1 MIEQEAL
8 PVLPDT
14 GAVFDAPLENVIE
27 AILFAAGRPMSI
39 EQLAKIF
46 EEDERPETSDIN
58 LVLERISE
66 NYAGRGIELKKVA
79 SGYRFQVRQEMAPLV
94 SGLWS
99 EKTPR
104 YTRALLET
112 LALITYRQPVTRG
125 EIEEIRGVS
134 VSSNIIRTL
143 HEREWIRVVGQRDV
157 PGRPAMY
164 ATTRHFLDY
173 FNLQSL
179 NDLPPL
185 GELSNLDAMAE
196 TFDSGLQAEPQQ
208 DNVSADDQGSVR
220 VSVEDDSKE
229 NTIIPDRGE
238 AEAFQ
243 KQKEEADREVFST
256 VDELLANIKTD
267 FVDLPVNNDNASDVQ
282 DETVRNEEAEN
293 TAMDDEAVEN
303 TAMDDEAVENTA
315 MDDEAVE
322 NTAMDDEAVENTAMD
337 DEAVENTAM
346 DDEAVEN
353 TAMEDE
359 AVENTAMDAELVENT
374 AMEDELVENTAMED
388 EAVENTVME
397 YEAVQGEGLPDENEV
412 ATELSLNDSEELKK
426 EAVAEDR

>member
-1 MIEQEAL
+1 MIEQEAQ
-8 PVLPDT
+8 PVLPDIEIT
-14 GAVFDAPLENVIE
+14 SDAPLENIIE
-27 AILFAAGRPMSI
+27 AILFAAGRPMSV
-39 EQLAKIF
+39 EQLAKLF
-46 EEDERPETSDIN
+46 EEDQRPEASDIS

-79 SGYRFQVRQEMAPLV
+79 SGYRFQVRQEMAPQV

-99 EKTPR
+99 EKAPR

-143 HEREWIRVVGQRDV
+143 HEREWIRVVGHRDV

-164 ATTRHFLDY
+164 ATTRYFLDY

-196 TFDSGLQAEPQQ
+196 TLDPGQQAESQQ
-208 DNVSADDQGSVR
+208 ENVSIDDPAP
-220 VSVEDDSKE
+220 VSVADETKED
-229 NTIIPDRGE
+229 TIILDHGE
-238 AEAFQ
+238 AKAFQ

-267 FVDLPVNNDNASDVQ
+267 FIDLPVNNESDVQ
-282 DETVRNEEAEN
+282 SETIQNETTEN
-293 TAMDDEAVEN
+293 ETTEN
-303 TAMDDEAVENTA
+303 ETTENET
-315 MDDEAVE
+315 ME
-322 NTAMDDEAVENTAMD
+322 NETIENETM
-337 DEAVENTAM
+337 ENET
-346 DDEAVEN
+346 
-353 TAMEDE
+353 
-359 AVENTAMDAELVENT
+359 
-374 AMEDELVENTAMED
+374 
-388 EAVENTVME
+388 VENTVVEHEVMQSE
-397 YEAVQGEGLPDENEV
+397 ESSDESAVSLEH
-412 ATELSLNDSEELKK
+412 SLNDGGELEK
-426 EAVAEDR
+426 